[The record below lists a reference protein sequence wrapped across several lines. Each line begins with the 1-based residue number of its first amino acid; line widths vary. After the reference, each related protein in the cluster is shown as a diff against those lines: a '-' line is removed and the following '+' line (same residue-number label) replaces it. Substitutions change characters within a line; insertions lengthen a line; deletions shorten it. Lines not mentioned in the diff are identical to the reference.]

1 MRTNSWFG
9 MRARL
14 GIAASVG
21 MLIGGTASGAQ
32 TPAVRS
38 PAADSLARAD
48 TTRVGRLE
56 PVVVIAQRTEAPLAA
71 SAAAVTR
78 LSPEALRALPARSV
92 AEALQFVPGIAV
104 LPTDGVGDAPRLAVR
119 GFYGGGET
127 EYVTVLLDG
136 VPLTGLAAGTVN
148 WDLVPMAPVQAIEV
162 VRGGASA
169 LYGDAAVGGVV
180 NLITR
185 RDDDSYA
192 RWRVAAGE
200 LGLVRGGGAVG
211 GLVGGRRASLFG
223 DLRRSTGYRTHE
235 RRDVGTVGGS
245 IALAGGAGRTL
256 NLSLLGHRR
265 DFDEPGPVAGAAAL
279 AQSRR
284 ASSPLFR
291 FDNTDERLGRVALDG
306 SAVLGARTSVKG
318 FLAGEGVR
326 ADAVRTIPLSADPE
340 FADTKAREART
351 TRLLGSVQTERAG
364 LFSERSDRLVLG
376 TDFVVGV
383 IRSQYEQVM
392 MGGSGD
398 YAAAP
403 ARPARELDARG
414 RGRRVAAAGFAN
426 WEAVPAEA
434 LRLTLGG
441 RLDWIEDR
449 YTPRAPSEGDRH
461 RNTHVAFS
469 PRAGANLR
477 YLGAER
483 QSGHLYVTG
492 GRSFKAPTI
501 DQLFDQRSTPTPFGE
516 ITTSNPLLQP
526 QYGTS
531 VEAGLYHNVALV
543 PDRLAARLALSAYQM
558 DMKDELDFSFESF
571 RYVNLGK
578 SRHRGVEAGLAL
590 SGPAATSAFA
600 NYTQQ
605 DATSRFGDNRGKFLK
620 TIPRRVLA
628 AGVGVAPRNGLAASV
643 AATSVRDAFL
653 DDANERK
660 LQNFTRVDVRTSYPI
675 LGVRLSLDVR
685 NAFNEAYS
693 ANDFQDPAGSDLVYY
708 YPAARRVVIV
718 GLESGW

>member
-1 MRTNSWFG
+1 

-14 GIAASVG
+14 GIAATAGTLLVG
-21 MLIGGTASGAQ
+21 SAAAQ

-92 AEALQFVPGIAV
+92 SEALQFVPGIAV

-284 ASSPLFR
+284 ASSPAFR
-291 FDNTDERLGRVALDG
+291 FDNTAERLGRVALDG

-318 FLAGEGVR
+318 YLVGEGAR
-326 ADAVRTIPLSADPE
+326 ADAVRTIPLFPGSPE
-340 FADTKAREART
+340 APDFSDTKAREART
-351 TRLLGSVQTERAG
+351 TRLLGSVQTERSG
-364 LFSERSDRLVLG
+364 LLSERSDRLVLG
-376 TDFVVGV
+376 TDFVLGA

-392 MGGSGD
+392 MGSASD

-403 ARPARELDARG
+403 ASPARELDARG
-414 RGRRVAAAGFAN
+414 RGRRAAAAAFAS

-531 VEAGLYHNVALV
+531 IEAGVYHNVALV
-543 PDRLAARLALSAYQM
+543 PDRLAARLALSAYEM
-558 DMKDELDFSFESF
+558 NMKDELDFSFESF

-578 SRHRGVEAGLAL
+578 SRHRGIEAGLTL

-605 DATSRFGDNRGKFLK
+605 DATSRFGDNQGKFLK

-628 AGVGVAPRNGLAASV
+628 AGVGVAPRSGLAASV

-660 LQNFTRVDVRTSYPI
+660 LQNFTRVDVRASYPI

-685 NAFNEAYS
+685 NALNEAYS

-718 GLESGW
+718 GIESGW